1 MKRGQRMGFAE
12 KKHDCTSGVLG
23 VGHIGVRGGNV
34 LYHPRGN
41 IIPHITVPRVI
52 VVKQLADR
60 VRYTTPREKA
70 VEGSQSDPGIVF
82 F

>member
-1 MKRGQRMGFAE
+1 MALLRE
-12 KKHDCTSGVLG
+12 NDDCTSGVLG

-34 LYHPRGN
+34 LYYPEDN
-41 IIPHITVPRVI
+41 IIPHITGSESDCE
-52 VVKQLADR
+52 VKQLADR
-60 VRYTTPREKA
+60 CRYATPREKA